1 MTASQFIASCFNQP
15 KEHTVEWRTTN
26 LQYEMAYVSG
36 IAKLAAEYD
45 EAFKQFTQT
54 QAPNK

>member
-26 LQYEMAYVSG
+26 LQYETAYVSG
-36 IAKLAAEYD
+36 IAKLAAGYD
-45 EAFKQFTQT
+45 QAFEQFTKT

>member
-26 LQYEMAYVSG
+26 LQYEMAYASG
-36 IAKLAAEYD
+36 IAKLAVGYD
-45 EAFKQFTQT
+45 QAFEQFTQT

>member
-45 EAFKQFTQT
+45 QAFNQFTQA
-54 QAPNK
+54 QDASK